1 MEVSDL
7 VFADLRHWDS
17 DFDYSYSRTR
27 SIGRSGGTMMA
38 QWALPERFSFEGQ
51 AIAWGVIGEGPPA
64 VVMHGSPFSSREWRR
79 IAPWLARHRRIFY
92 YDLLG
97 YGQSA
102 KPNADVLHGAQNR
115 LFAALV
121 NCWSIDRPDVIAHDF
136 GGSAA
141 LRAHLLDG
149 VDYRSLVLI
158 DPVAISPQGSALV
171 QAAKAHLEVFSGLPG
186 YIHEAILRAYISA
199 AAKRSLREED
209 MQPYLEPWLS
219 DEGRKA
225 FWRQIAQ
232 MDDKYSEEVEER
244 YGEIRCPVAILWG
257 AEDEF
262 IPLKHGEELAR
273 RISGASLTVI
283 SDAKHLVQ
291 EDAPEAIVA
300 AVLEFW
306 RGLEGPA

>member
-1 MEVSDL
+1 
-7 VFADLRHWDS
+7 
-17 DFDYSYSRTR
+17 
-27 SIGRSGGTMMA
+27 MA
-38 QWALPERFSFEGQ
+38 MTARWAVPERFSFEGQ
-51 AIAWGVIGEGPPA
+51 AIAWGTIGKGPPA
-64 VVMHGSPFSSREWRR
+64 VVMHGSPFCSRAWRR
-79 IAPWLARHRRIFY
+79 IVPWLARRRRVFY

-102 KPNADVLHGAQNR
+102 KPDADVLHGAQNR

-121 NCWSIDRPDVIAHDF
+121 DHWHIDRPDIVAHDF

-171 QAAKAHLEVFSGLPG
+171 QAAKARPEVFSSLPA
-186 YIHEAILRAYISA
+186 YIHEAILRAYMGA
-199 AAKRSLREED
+199 AVKYKLREEE
-209 MQPYLEPWLS
+209 MRSYLEPWLG
-219 DEGRKA
+219 EERQKA

-232 MDDKYSEEVEER
+232 MDDKYSEEVERR

-262 IPLKHGEELAR
+262 IPLKDGEELAR
-273 RISGASLTVI
+273 RIPGASLTVI
-283 SDAKHLVQ
+283 ADAKHLVQ

-300 AVLEFW
+300 AVLDFW
-306 RGLEGPA
+306 QGLEVV

>member
-1 MEVSDL
+1 MIK
-7 VFADLRHWDS
+7 R
-17 DFDYSYSRTR
+17 
-27 SIGRSGGTMMA
+27 
-38 QWALPERFSFEGQ
+38 WALPERFSFKGH
-51 AIAWGVIGEGPPA
+51 AIAWGVVGEGPPA
-64 VVMHGSPFSSREWRR
+64 VVMHGSPFSSYEWRR
-79 IAPWLARHRRIFY
+79 IMPWLARRRRVFH

-102 KPNADVLHGAQNR
+102 KPDADVLHGAQNR

-121 NCWSIDRPDVIAHDF
+121 NHWGIDRPDVVAHDF

-171 QAAKAHLEVFSGLPG
+171 QAAKTHPEVFSSLPA
-186 YIHEAILRAYISA
+186 YIHEAILRAYIGA
-199 AAKRSLREED
+199 AVKHSLREAE
-209 MQPYLEPWLS
+209 MRTYLEPWLG
-219 DEGRKA
+219 EAGQGA

-232 MDDKYSEEVEER
+232 MDDKYSEEVEGR

-262 IPLKHGEELAR
+262 IPLKDGEEHAR
-273 RISGASLTVI
+273 RIPGASFTVI
-283 SDAKHLVQ
+283 ADAKHLVQ

-300 AVLEFW
+300 AVLDFW
-306 RGLEGPA
+306 HGLELT